1 MLRWL
6 LSWFV
11 ETRLIFVFHDG
22 QRRRRCDP
30 WQAALAT
37 YSIPGFDPYA
47 LLSRIN
53 ADELNADVLSAA
65 AELSRHVRTIFS
77 IRQLAD
83 GGLTD
88 GECVQVMREF
98 LVMIGDVKKNTS
110 TSPTVAPSTAS
121 DSPTTYSLDNP
132 PMPFDS
138 DSGPMLNGKP
148 CDPATLT
155 HLGLTPVV

>member
-22 QRRRRCDP
+22 RTRRRVDP

-53 ADELNADVLSAA
+53 ADDLNTDVLSAA
-65 AELSRHVRTIFS
+65 AELSKHVRAIFS

-110 TSPTVAPSTAS
+110 TSPTAAPSTGS
-121 DSPTTYSLDNP
+121 DSQTIYSLENP

-138 DSGPMLNGKP
+138 ASGPMLNGKP

-155 HLGLTPVV
+155 LLGLTPLA